1 MLKTIKTVPFSQWTG
16 FKKNFLLLL
25 LSLLCFI
32 NFTQT
37 VSAQFSSSVLS
48 GNDPASYVCPGEDP
62 GLPVKSADDTCSAAD
77 GKCRT
82 LPYLDSTSGYYVCKS
97 DTGIVRATLKAPPLQ
112 QLELWFRRILYAIW
126 AIVGSFSFVMLIY
139 LGYQYMIR
147 GGTSDQELVKLRKA
161 IINYVL
167 GFALVFLS
175 IPILTTFF
183 TVLGINKNVTCY
195 DVAMPGFQFFFPEL
209 CTDPNDTYV
218 NNPCAIITD
227 TVEALKKDNPRI
239 SLLDLNKGVV
249 DEINN
254 RRGIAC
260 VQQDAANNVK
270 SCNIPAGIFSFD
282 VCFICSENYWQFQI
296 GANCQK

>member
-1 MLKTIKTVPFSQWTG
+1 MNKRLSLVISKAFFS
-16 FKKNFLLLL
+16 FLLYFFI
-25 LSLLCFI
+25 SLFFGVI
-32 NFTQT
+32 SPFK
-37 VSAQFSSSVLS
+37 VSAQSSSSVIS

-161 IINYVL
+161 IINYVV

-183 TVLGINKNVTCY
+183 TLLGINKNVACY

-209 CTDPNDTYV
+209 CTDPNNTYV
-218 NNPCAIITD
+218 KDPCAIVTD
-227 TVEALKKDNPRI
+227 TINQNSNLPILELI
-239 SLLDLNKGVV
+239 SKIWE
-249 DEINN
+249 EIDS
-254 RRGIAC
+254 RSGIAC
-260 VQQDAANNVK
+260 VETDPSSSIKKCSSV
-270 SCNIPAGIFSFD
+270 D
-282 VCFICSENYWQFQI
+282 VCFICSENYWQPQT
-296 GANCQK
+296 GVNCK

>member
-1 MLKTIKTVPFSQWTG
+1 MLFL
-16 FKKNFLLLL
+16 FAFFFLNFPQ
-25 LSLLCFI
+25 S
-32 NFTQT
+32 
-37 VSAQFSSSVLS
+37 VSAQLSSSVIS
-48 GNDPASYVCPGEDP
+48 GNDASSYVCPGEDP
-62 GLPVKSADDTCSAAD
+62 GLPVLDSSGNCAAQD
-77 GKCRT
+77 KRCRT
-82 LPYLDSTSGYYVCKS
+82 LPYLDSATGYYVCKS
-97 DTGIVRATLKAPPLQ
+97 EDSDTIVRATLKAPPLQ

-161 IINYVL
+161 IINYVV

-183 TVLGINKNVTCY
+183 TLLGINKNVACY

-227 TVEALKKDNPRI
+227 TVEALKKDNPKI
-239 SLLDLNKGVV
+239 SLSDLNKGVV

-270 SCNIPAGIFSFD
+270 SCNISAGIFSFD